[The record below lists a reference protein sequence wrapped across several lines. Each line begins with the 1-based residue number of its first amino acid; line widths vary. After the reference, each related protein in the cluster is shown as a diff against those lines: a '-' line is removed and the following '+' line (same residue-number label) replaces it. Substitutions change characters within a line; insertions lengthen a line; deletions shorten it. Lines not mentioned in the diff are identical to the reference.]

1 MNNGFTLIELVI
13 IVFMIGILVA
23 MSTGVVYF
31 LLWQYPESLGN
42 IGYVN
47 KSYSDIANDLMLV
60 QYADKISFE
69 NNKIKLY
76 FWDPQEMQFYTKYL
90 SSDNESVYYQADAQT
105 RTVTV
110 MIDNAVYTA
119 HALREPIPIPKNI
132 QVDSTTTTVTLLF
145 PAILQDVQLTPTG
158 TIQCTSTLQLED
170 REACTIFTV
179 PTATFTYTLN
189 NIRDI
194 NLKPYTYELQT
205 VQMTDIVIPSLPTF
219 LKENPL

>member
-1 MNNGFTLIELVI
+1 MHNGFSLVELVVV
-13 IVFMIGILVA
+13 VFMIGILVA

-31 LLWQYPESLGN
+31 LLSQYPESLNN

-47 KSYSDIANDLMLV
+47 KTYTDIANDLLLV
-60 QYADKISFE
+60 QYADKISLDA
-69 NNKIKLY
+69 NGIILY
-76 FWDPQEMQFYTKYL
+76 FWGSQERQFYTKHL
-90 SSDNESVYYQADAQT
+90 SKNKNVYYQADAQT